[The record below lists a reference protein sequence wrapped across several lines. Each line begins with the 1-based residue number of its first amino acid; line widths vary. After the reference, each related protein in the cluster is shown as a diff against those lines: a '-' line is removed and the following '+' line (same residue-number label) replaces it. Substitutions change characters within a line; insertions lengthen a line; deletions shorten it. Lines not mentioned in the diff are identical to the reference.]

1 MLSRYGVFVCILFL
15 FSALTACDSVDTE
28 DMLTEQEVDAL
39 FTAISTGFGVLGTRR
54 VRVEMTRSSAPVSDD
69 NADR

>member
-39 FTAISTGFGVLGTRR
+39 FTAIGTGFLPMVLRIP
-54 VRVEMTRSSAPVSDD
+54 E
-69 NADR
+69 